1 MKYRKLGNSGLLV
14 SELSIGSWLTFGN
27 YIDDIK
33 SNEIVKTA
41 YELGINNFD
50 TANVYENGKAEEL
63 ISHSLKDYSRDTYI
77 ISTKAYFP
85 IGPWP
90 TQKGLS
96 KKHLTDQVNT
106 SLKRMNLDYI
116 DIFYC
121 HRFDINSSVEETLRT
136 LENLVRQGKIL
147 YIGVSKWT
155 VEQMKK
161 ALEVADK
168 YLLERIVVNQPPYN
182 LLNRKIENN
191 VIPWC
196 SNNGI
201 SQIVYS
207 PLAQGVLSGKYLSG
221 SLNSG
226 RTTVKNL
233 DLSPAVLTKVQ
244 KLVDLSNNL
253 DLNPAQ
259 LSLAWILNN
268 PNITSAIIG
277 ASEKEHVIGN
287 IRAIDVKLSQEV
299 LQSLDEI
306 FMEKEEE
313 IFK

>member
-1 MKYRKLGNSGLLV
+1 MKYRRLGNSGLLV
-14 SELSIGSWLTFGN
+14 SELSLGSWLTFGN
-27 YIDDIK
+27 YIDDNK
-33 SNEIVKTA
+33 SNEIVKIA

-63 ISHSLKDYSRDTYI
+63 ISHSLKPYPRESYI

-85 IGPWP
+85 MGPWP

-96 KKHLTDQVNT
+96 KKHLIDQVNN

-121 HRFDINSSVEETLRT
+121 HRFDMITPVEETFRT
-136 LENLVRQGKIL
+136 LENLVRQGKLL
-147 YIGVSKWT
+147 YVGVSMWT

-168 YLLERIVVNQPPYN
+168 YLLERIVVNQPKYN
-182 LLNRKIENN
+182 LLSRDIETD

-207 PLAQGVLSGKYLSG
+207 PLAQGVLSGKYITS
-221 SLNSG
+221 SSNSG

-233 DLSPAVLTKVQ
+233 DLSSGVLSKIQ

-253 DLNPAQ
+253 NLNPAQ
-259 LSLAWILNN
+259 LSLAWVLKN
-268 PNITSAIIG
+268 PNITSAILG
-277 ASEKEHVIGN
+277 AK
-287 IRAIDVKLSQEV
+287 
-299 LQSLDEI
+299 
-306 FMEKEEE
+306 
-313 IFK
+313 